1 MSAVA
6 PRIRLPYPHLGQQTV
21 RRQARRF
28 NWLAAG
34 RRWRKTTMAMT
45 ISVES
50 AAAGQTVIWGAPT
63 YNQVRIGMEETRRAA
78 AGVADFNLSRMEV
91 SFPLGG
97 RILFRS
103 LDNPDNARG
112 LTGDGIVI
120 DEAGIAKPYAWYEVL
135 RPMLID
141 TGGWLW
147 AIGTPNGRNW
157 FWTES
162 MAALDRADAMAWQ
175 VPTLGVEIVG
185 GELRRRPLP
194 LENPAIPFEEIDRLY
209 RTMSERAFRQE
220 ILAEFVEDGGGVFR
234 RVVDAATATEQSGP
248 TPGHSYVIA
257 CDWGRSNDYTVLA
270 VLDTREQALVY
281 MDRFSQIDYVLQMER
296 VTALAR
302 RFNPVSIVAEANAMG
317 QPVIDQLA
325 RRGLPIKPFVTT
337 NASKAEIIDALAL
350 AFEQGE
356 IRILNDPVLLG
367 ELQAYEMNKTPSG
380 LMQYSAPEGM
390 HDDTVM
396 ALAIGWWAARRQPTP
411 SVQFGSMTKRNIWG

>member
-1 MSAVA
+1 M
-6 PRIRLPYPHLGQQTV
+6 PRLTLTLPEPHTGQQAV
-21 RRQARRF
+21 IDGARRF
-28 NWLAAG
+28 NVLVCG
-34 RRWRKTTMAMT
+34 RRFGKTTLGLDRCVAPEVLSYPVAWFAPSYKMLLEVWREAVRVLEPIT
-45 ISVES
+45 TRASGGEHRIENL
-50 AAAGQTVIWGAPT
+50 AG
-63 YNQVRIGMEETRRAA
+63 
-78 AGVADFNLSRMEV
+78 GVLEFW
-91 SFPLGG
+91 
-97 RILFRS
+97 S
-103 LDNPDNARG
+103 LDNPDNGRG
-112 LTGDGIVI
+112 RKYRRAII
-120 DEAGIAKPYAWYEVL
+120 DEAAIAPKMMEAWQYTIRSTLVDYQGDAFFL
-135 RPMLID
+135 S
-141 TGGWLW
+141 
-147 AIGTPNGRNW
+147 TPKGRNG
-157 FWTES
+157 FWQMWQWGQDPGQPEW
-162 MAALDRADAMAWQ
+162 AAWRMPSSANPHIPPAELDA
-175 VPTLGVEIVG
+175 
-185 GELRRRPLP
+185 LRL
-194 LENPAIPFEEIDRLY
+194 
-209 RTMSERAFRQE
+209 TMPERVFRQE
-220 ILAEFVEDGGGVFR
+220 ILAEFLDDAGGVFR